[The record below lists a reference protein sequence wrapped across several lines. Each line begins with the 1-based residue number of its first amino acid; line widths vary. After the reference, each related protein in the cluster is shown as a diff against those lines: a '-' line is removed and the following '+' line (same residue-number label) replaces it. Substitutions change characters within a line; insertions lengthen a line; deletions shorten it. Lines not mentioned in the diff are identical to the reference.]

1 MPDEERKEKSRAR
14 DVVKGKDKARAYE
27 KVPRGHYKGNH
38 VPDMWSR
45 ERIRPE
51 LMKRFLEDI
60 IKVIYINLK
69 GRDEGDIEFA
79 MVLNVI

>member
-38 VPDMWSR
+38 ASDMWSR

-51 LMKRFLEDI
+51 LMKRFPEDI
-60 IKVIYINLK
+60 IKVIMRQICGQGK
-69 GRDEGDIEFA
+69 G
-79 MVLNVI
+79 